1 MRSQFSQNK
10 MRREAD
16 IAIAKSKALDKK
28 NAKDKSDN
36 QVDIEKMLNNI
47 QTGNGGEL
55 EKSLGSKGS
64 KLDKIADNTKGIK
77 DNTAWRNND
86 LTSLRDLMEQRA
98 ITSLSKDFKVEI
110 NNSFTGNVD
119 SSIDEEVMAQNV
131 SNKIAR
137 QLEMQFNAG

>member
-1 MRSQFSQNK
+1 
-10 MRREAD
+10 
-16 IAIAKSKALDKK
+16 
-28 NAKDKSDN
+28 
-36 QVDIEKMLNNI
+36 MLNNLPG
-47 QTGNGGEL
+47 GNGGEL

-119 SSIDEEVMAQNV
+119 SSIDEEAMAQNV